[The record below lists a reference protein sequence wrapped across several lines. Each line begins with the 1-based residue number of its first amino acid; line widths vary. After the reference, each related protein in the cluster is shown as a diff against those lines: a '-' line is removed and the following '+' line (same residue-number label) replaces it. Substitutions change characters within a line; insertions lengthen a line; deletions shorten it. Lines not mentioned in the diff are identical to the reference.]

1 MECKS
6 YNFYRNKKT
15 MKILIFIL
23 ASLYL
28 TSCHGQTN
36 EKKQV
41 ESVSKGYM
49 KIVFE
54 QCAKPDIIE
63 VESTSDGYV
72 EVEYLCNG
80 ERFEI
85 GIKNNSLLFVEH
97 SVNQNEIPIDK
108 INRKL
113 EKKYQGWTL
122 DEISQVKTNDTTFLK
137 VEILKDGIEQ
147 NLYFTNDGKWFKIK
161 PIDVSSTLD
170 FNALEK
176 NTMYNSVKYK
186 FHKPDSVYEMPDLLN
201 EVSGIVLSSEKVVY
215 CIQDEIGAI
224 FEYNFDKQEISN
236 SYRFTDIGDFEDL
249 AINKNIVYV
258 LRSDGNLFV
267 YDFKNKTKSSQTMLQ
282 INSLNIEGICFSD
295 GYIYIACK
303 DALVN
308 HTDSKRMI
316 YRVKANK
323 LENIEPYLEINID
336 DLSNFISKNYSELGI
351 TKILFNPSS
360 IAIHPITKE
369 MYILS
374 AIDRF
379 IAIYKDKQ
387 LINIIPLSAEIYYK
401 PEGLSFYE
409 NGDLLIS
416 SEGDK
421 KGFVKGTIS
430 LVKNK

>member
-1 MECKS
+1 
-6 YNFYRNKKT
+6 
-15 MKILIFIL
+15 MKRILFIL
-23 ASLYL
+23 ASLQL
-28 TSCHGQTN
+28 TLCHGQTN

-41 ESVSKGYM
+41 ETDSKDYM
-49 KIVFE
+49 KIVYE
-54 QCAKPDIIE
+54 HCSKPDIIE
-63 VESTSDGYV
+63 VESTTDGYI
-72 EVEYLCNG
+72 EVEFVCDGKRY
-80 ERFEI
+80 EI
-85 GIKNNSLLFVEH
+85 GIRNNTLLFSEH
-97 SVNQNEIPIDK
+97 SVNQNEIPLNI

-122 DEISQVKTNDTTFLK
+122 DEVSQVKTNDTTFLK

-147 NLYFTNDGKWFKIK
+147 NVYFTNDGKWFKIK

-170 FNALEK
+170 FNAVEK
-176 NTMYNSVKYK
+176 NPMYKSAKYK
-186 FHKPDSVYEMPDLLN
+186 FHKPDSVYEMPDLLK
-201 EVSGIVLSSEKVVY
+201 EVSGIALGSENVIY
-215 CIQDEIGAI
+215 SIQDEIGSI
-224 FEYNFDKQEISN
+224 FEYDLNKQVISN
-236 SYRFTDIGDFEDL
+236 SFRFTDIGDFEDL
-249 AINKNIVYV
+249 AINKNIVYE
-258 LRSDGNLFV
+258 
-267 YDFKNKTKSSQTMLQ
+267 FKNKTKISQTMLQ
-282 INSLNIEGICFSD
+282 INSLNIEGICFRD

-323 LENIEPYLEINID
+323 LDNIEPYLEINID
-336 DLSNFISKNYSELGI
+336 VLSDFLVKNYSELGI

-369 MYILS
+369 IYILS
-374 AIDRF
+374 ASDRF

-421 KGFVKGTIS
+421 KGFVTGTIN
-430 LVKNK
+430 LVKNE